1 MHETNTESKIDF
13 PEEKI
18 PEIEEKPDPTPEF
31 VDSLTRL
38 KQERA
43 AKKEKK
49 KVVKEMTKKFGDVK
63 MAKQMVKTAV
73 RNIAIRRTAG
83 RGR

>member
-1 MHETNTESKIDF
+1 MENQEQVTET
-13 PEEKI
+13 PVEETKFI
-18 PEIEEKPDPTPEF
+18 
-31 VDSLTRL
+31 DSLTRL

-49 KVVKEMTKKFGDVK
+49 KVVKQMTQKFGD
-63 MAKQMVKTAV
+63 AKLAKKLVKTAV
-73 RNIAIRRTAG
+73 RNINTRRASG

>member
-1 MHETNTESKIDF
+1 MEQV
-13 PEEKI
+13 EEKSAVEYI
-18 PEIEEKPDPTPEF
+18 DPK
-31 VDSLTRL
+31 TRL

-49 KVVKEMTKKFGDVK
+49 KVIKQMTQKFGDAK
-63 MAKQMVKTAV
+63 LAKQLVKTAV
-73 RNIAIRRTAG
+73 RNINTRRSSG

>member
-1 MHETNTESKIDF
+1 MTN
-13 PEEKI
+13 EEKI
-18 PEIEEKPDPTPEF
+18 PEIEEKPDPTTEF

-49 KVVKEMTKKFGDVK
+49 KVVKQMTNKFGD
-63 MAKQMVKTAV
+63 AKLAKKMVKTAV

>member
-1 MHETNTESKIDF
+1 MTN
-13 PEEKI
+13 EEKI
-18 PEIEEKPDPTPEF
+18 PEIEEKPDPAPEF

-49 KVVKEMTKKFGDVK
+49 KVVKAKATQFGDVK
-63 MAKQMVKTAV
+63 MAKKMVKTAV

>member
-1 MHETNTESKIDF
+1 MSEQEQKPSEQYID
-13 PEEKI
+13 P
-18 PEIEEKPDPTPEF
+18 
-31 VDSLTRL
+31 LTRL

-49 KVVKEMTKKFGDVK
+49 KVVKQMTQKFGD
-63 MAKQMVKTAV
+63 AKLAKKLVKTAV
-73 RNIAIRRTAG
+73 RNINTRRSSG